1 MDGMASPCPDLTDR
15 RPSGAVAPGDLGVG
29 VGVVVPYDFVLD
41 RELWRW
47 TPDDVN
53 LHLTRTP
60 FEDVEV
66 SVAQALAVGDRATVA
81 RATREV
87 MTAEP
92 AVVAYGCTSGSFVGG
107 RSGEAA
113 LAGAMVDAGAPRAV
127 TTSGALLQALKSLGL
142 HSLAVVTPYDDQVG
156 QRLEDFL
163 AESDV
168 KVVATGNMGLTGRI
182 WTVPYEATIDLVRR
196 TVRPDADGVFI
207 SCTNLRTFD
216 AIAPLER
223 ELGMPVL
230 TANQV
235 TMWVAVAAAG
245 SRARGEA
252 QRLLTTLPT

>member
-1 MDGMASPCPDLTDR
+1 MDGMARSHPDLTA
-15 RPSGAVAPGDLGVG
+15 RPRSDAVAPGDLGVG

-47 TPDDVN
+47 TPEDVN

-66 SVAQALAVGDRATVA
+66 SVAQAVAVGDRAVVA
-81 RATREV
+81 RATRDV
-87 MTAEP
+87 MTAVP

-107 RSGEAA
+107 RSGELA
-113 LAGAMVDAGAPRAV
+113 LARAMVGAGAPRAV
-127 TTSGALLQALKSLGL
+127 TTSGALLEAVNSLGL
-142 HSLAVVTPYDDQVG
+142 HSLAVVTPYDSEVG
-156 QRLEDFL
+156 ELLESFL

-168 KVVATGNMGLTGRI
+168 EVVATGNMGLTGRI
-182 WTVPYEATIDLVRR
+182 WTVPYEATADLVRR
-196 TVRPDADGVFI
+196 TVRPGADGVFI

-216 AIAPLER
+216 VIAPLER

-235 TMWVAVAAAG
+235 TMWAAVAAAG

-252 QRLLTTLPT
+252 QKLLATLPT

>member
-1 MDGMASPCPDLTDR
+1 MPRSHPEPTAWPE
-15 RPSGAVAPGDLGVG
+15 PGTVVPRDLGVG

-47 TPDDVN
+47 TPDGVN

-66 SVAQALAVGDRATVA
+66 SLAQAVAVGDRSVVA

-92 AVVAYGCTSGSFVGG
+92 AVVAYGCTSGSFIGG

-113 LAGAMVDAGAPRAV
+113 LARAMVDAGAPRAL
-127 TTSGALLQALKSLGL
+127 TTSGALLQAVKSLGL
-142 HSLAVVTPYDDQVG
+142 NSLAVVTPYDDQVG
-156 QRLEDFL
+156 ERLASFL

-168 KVVATGNMGLTGRI
+168 AVAATGNMGLTGRI
-182 WTVPYEATIDLVRR
+182 WTVPYKATADLVRR
-196 TVRPDADGVFI
+196 TVRPGADGVFI
-207 SCTNLRTFD
+207 ACTNLRTFD
-216 AIAPLER
+216 VIAPLER
-223 ELGMPVL
+223 ELGIPVL

-235 TMWVAVAAAG
+235 TMWAAMAAAG
-245 SRARGEA
+245 SQARGEP
-252 QRLLTTLPT
+252 QQLLATPPT

>member
-1 MDGMASPCPDLTDR
+1 MQRSTSDPTTL
-15 RPSGAVAPGDLGVG
+15 PSGASVAAGDLGVG
-29 VGVVVPYDFVLD
+29 VGIVVPYDFALD

-60 FEDVEV
+60 YEDVEV

-92 AVVAYGCTSGSFVGG
+92 VVVAYGCTSGSFVGG

-113 LAGAMVDAGAPRAV
+113 LASAMIDAGAPRAI
-127 TTSGALLQALKSLGL
+127 TTSGALLQAVNTLGL
-142 HSLAVVTPYDDQVG
+142 HSLAVVTPYDDRVG
-156 QRLEDFL
+156 ERLGTFL
-163 AESDV
+163 AESEV
-168 KVVATGNMGLTGRI
+168 EVVATGNMGLTGRI
-182 WTVPYEATIDLVRR
+182 WTVPYEATVDLVRR
-196 TVRPDADGVFI
+196 TVQPGADGVFI

-223 ELGMPVL
+223 ELGIPVL

-235 TMWVAVAAAG
+235 TMWAAVSAAG
-245 SRARGEA
+245 FRARGEP
-252 QRLLTTLPT
+252 QRLIAMLPT

>member
-1 MDGMASPCPDLTDR
+1 MDGMPTSRPDPTVVP
-15 RPSGAVAPGDLGVG
+15 PSGALAAGALGVG

-47 TPDDVN
+47 APDDVN

-66 SVAQALAVGDRATVA
+66 SVVQALAVGDRATVA
-81 RATREV
+81 RATRDV
-87 MTAEP
+87 MVAEP

-113 LAGAMVDAGAPRAV
+113 LAGAMVEAGAPRAI
-127 TTSGALLQALKSLGL
+127 TTSGALLQALTSLGM

-156 QRLEDFL
+156 QRLEAFL

-182 WTVPYEATIDLVRR
+182 WTVPYEDTIDLVRS
-196 TVRPDADGVFI
+196 TVRDDADGVFI

-216 AIAPLER
+216 AIAPLEQ
-223 ELGMPVL
+223 ELGVPVL

-235 TMWVAVAAAG
+235 TMWAAVAAAG
-245 SRARGEA
+245 SRATGEH
-252 QRLLTTLPT
+252 QLLLTTVPT